1 MSNISR
7 AYFWGGC
14 FWCVEAV
21 FGRLE
26 GVSEVH
32 SGYMGGTTEN
42 PTYDQVSMGRGWHIE
57 VIEVIYDRDILAY
70 ETLLAVFFATHDPT
84 SIDRQWADSG
94 IQYRSVIFGSDDDL
108 ERAKDYIE
116 KLDAD
121 STFSSTIVTELRWLC
136 PFYRAEEYHQ
146 NYYNDNSDKP
156 YCSYV
161 IDPKIAKLREKFS
174 KYLKKEM
181 K

>member
-1 MSNISR
+1 MNIEK
-7 AYFWGGC
+7 AYFGGGC

-26 GVSEVH
+26 WVMEVH

-42 PTYDQVSMGRGWHIE
+42 PTYDQVSMGRGGHIE
-57 VIEVIYDRDILAY
+57 VIEVVYDRDAISY

-84 SIDRQWADSG
+84 SMDRQWADAWV
-94 IQYRSVIFGSDDDL
+94 QYRSIIFGSEDDL
-108 ERAKDYIE
+108 RIAKEYIE

-121 STFSSTIVTELRWLC
+121 STFASPIVTELRWLS
-136 PFYRAEEYHQ
+136 PFYIAEDYHQ

-156 YCSYV
+156 YCTYV

-174 KYLKKEM
+174 KYLKKES
-181 K
+181 